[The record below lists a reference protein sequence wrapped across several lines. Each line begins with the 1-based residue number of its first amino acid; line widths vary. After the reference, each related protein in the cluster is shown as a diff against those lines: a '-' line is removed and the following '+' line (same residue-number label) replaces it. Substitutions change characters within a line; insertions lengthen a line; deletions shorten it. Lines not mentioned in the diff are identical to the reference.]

1 MKSDRQPMGSRYWK
15 GLDELAGTP
24 EFRQW
29 LHREF
34 PVGATELEADGTS
47 RRAFLQLMGASLGLA
62 GLAGCRRP
70 EAHIVPFTSS
80 PEWMVPGRALQYAT
94 AMPRRRG
101 ATPLVVTTF
110 NGRPTKI
117 EGNPLHPMSGGK
129 TDTFAQAS
137 ILDLYD
143 PDRSRQILKGG
154 APADA
159 KALEDQIT
167 AWRKAW
173 AADGGRGVAF
183 IADETLSPTRLRL
196 AVELAREFPNF
207 LACIHEP
214 LMDPSDLEASRAA
227 FGIGGRPNV
236 DFERADVVLSI
247 ASDFLGT
254 DDGTLADVREFSA
267 RRRPGENGKG
277 MNRLYAAEHAYTVT
291 GSTADHRLRIPASL
305 IPHFAAQIGREL
317 LNHGKDNGLRQLTDA
332 MPAAP
337 HWSEKQAAWIR
348 ECAKDLAAHAGR
360 CAVVAGSNQ
369 GVATQVLAYAINAA
383 LDNIG
388 KTIRPAAVPGFDPN
402 AKTPLTLADLSK
414 RIAAGEI
421 HTLFILGAN
430 PAYTAPADLD
440 FADLLKRVK
449 TVVHHG
455 THFDETANAAHWH
468 IPAAHYLES
477 WGDAMAPDGTHCS
490 IQPMISPLF
499 GGWSQLQLL
508 AALAGKPRTD
518 GPAEVQETLRRK
530 IGKTPGVDFD
540 REWTRF
546 VHDGFFEKVQH
557 DLFAIPQSAQPPR
570 QEGLPIQNRSLVAKP
585 HGARFRQ
592 TPAADFVRAQ
602 LPTDPAPTPESL
614 EVVFAADYRVDD
626 GRYINNGWMQEF
638 PDPITKLT
646 WENAALMSP
655 ATVNALGLRV
665 LKRGGVVKD
674 GVVVGPVI
682 RISSGGRTIEAPVLE
697 APGHADNSITLHLG
711 YGRRITG
718 KVGAGSGFDAY
729 ALRTADRPWVL
740 TGAKVENTGRVHR
753 FAVTQEHHSLE
764 SRDHVREAPLEH
776 FKKEPDFAKHLGLHS
791 PPLKNAF
798 NSKPFLTAP
807 HQWAMAVDLSA
818 CTGCATCMIACQAEN
833 NIPIVGAEQVRN
845 GREMHWIRIDRYFS
859 AHEEYSPELGGTP
872 ADPEVLY
879 QPVMC
884 QQCENAPC
892 EVVCPVNA
900 TVHNE
905 EGLNVMAYNRCV
917 GTRYCANNCPY
928 KVRRFNFFDY
938 NQRPVL
944 DRHRFLGFDI
954 GGLYLGPAAPKGTP
968 ETLKMQKNPNVT
980 VRMRGVMEKC
990 TFCVQRLEVAK
1001 IDQKVK
1007 AGASPNITVPAGAVQ
1022 TACQQACP
1030 TNAIVFG
1037 NEADADSDIA
1047 KARKNTLSYDILSF
1061 LNTRPRV
1068 SYLAR
1073 IRNPNPAMPDAEHV
1087 GMSALREVAG
1097 HRAAGHA
1104 DEHPAET
1111 PGHAPKSK
1119 GAH

>member
-1 MKSDRQPMGSRYWK
+1 MKSDMQHAGRRHWK
-15 GLDELAGTP
+15 GLDEFADTP
-24 EFRQW
+24 EFQEW

-34 PVGATELEADGTS
+34 PAGSAELEADGTS

-70 EAHIVPFTSS
+70 EAHIVPFTNA

-101 ATPLVVTTF
+101 AMPLLATTF

-154 APADA
+154 IPADA
-159 KALEDQIT
+159 KALDDQIA

-183 IADETLSPTRLRL
+183 IADETLSPTRFRL
-196 AVELAREFPNF
+196 AGELLKQFPNILGALHESLLQAED
-207 LACIHEP
+207 LAAT
-214 LMDPSDLEASRAA
+214 DAA
-227 FGIGGRPNV
+227 FGAPARV
-236 DFERADVVLSI
+236 TTDFKTADVVLSI
-247 ASDFLGT
+247 GSDFLGT
-254 DDGTLADVREFSA
+254 DDGTLADAREFSA
-267 RRRPGENGKG
+267 RRRPGENGGG
-277 MNRLYAAEHAYTVT
+277 MNRLYVVEHAYTIT
-291 GSTADHRLRIPASL
+291 GGTADHRLCIPASMM
-305 IPHFAAQIGREL
+305 PHVAAAIGREL
-317 LNHGKDNGLRQLTDA
+317 LDQGKDNGLRDAIGA
-332 MPAAP
+332 MPPAP

-348 ECAKDLAAHAGR
+348 ECAKDLASHAGR
-360 CAVVAGSNQ
+360 CAVIAGTYENT
-369 GVATQVLAYAINAA
+369 ATQILCHAINAA
-383 LDNIG
+383 LGNVGATVTARSGTDLG
-388 KTIRPAAVPGFDPN
+388 RKAHGS
-402 AKTPLTLADLSK
+402 LANLAK
-414 RIAAGEI
+414 RIGSGEI
-421 HTLFILGAN
+421 HTLFVLGAN
-430 PAYTAPADLD
+430 PVHTAPADLD
-440 FADLLKRVK
+440 FGELLKRVK

-455 THFDETANAAHWH
+455 LHYDETANAAHWH
-468 IPAAHYLES
+468 VPAAHYLES
-477 WGDAMAPDGTHCS
+477 WGDAIAADDSHCS
-490 IQPMISPLF
+490 IQPMILPLF
-499 GGWSQLQLL
+499 GGWSQIELL
-508 AALAGKPRTD
+508 AALCGKPRTN
-518 GPAEVQETLRRK
+518 GPDEVQETLRQK
-530 IGKTPGVDFD
+530 MGMGEGPDFD

-546 VHDGFFEKVQH
+546 VHDGFIKSPGQPESLRFNAASAAN
-557 DLFAIPQSAQPPR
+557 AIRAS
-570 QEGLPIQNRSLVAKP
+570 I
-585 HGARFRQ
+585 
-592 TPAADFVRAQ
+592 PAAQ
-602 LPTDPAPTPESL
+602 MPTPESL
-614 EVVFAADYRVDD
+614 EVVLAPDYRVDD

-655 ATVNALGLRV
+655 ATVWDLGLRV
-665 LKRGGVVKD
+665 VKRGGVVKD
-674 GVVVGPVI
+674 GVVVGQRV
-682 RISSGGRTIEAPVLE
+682 RITVGGKTIEAPVLE

-718 KVGAGSGFDAY
+718 KVGTGSGFNAY
-729 ALRTADRPWVL
+729 ALRTTENPRIL
-740 TGAKVENTGRVHR
+740 TGAKIEKTGRVHR

-764 SRDHVREAPLEH
+764 GRDHVREAPVSH
-776 FKKEPDFAKHLGLHS
+776 FQKHPDFAKHLGVHS

-798 NSKPFLTAP
+798 NAPPFLTAP

-845 GREMHWIRIDRYFS
+845 GREMHWMRVDRYFTS
-859 AHEEYSPELGGTP
+859 HEPFSPELGRTP
-872 ADPEVLY
+872 SELEMLH
-879 QPVMC
+879 QPMLC

-900 TVHNE
+900 TLHNE

-944 DRHRFLGFDI
+944 DRHKFLGFDI
-954 GGLYLGPAAPKGTP
+954 GGLYLGPAKPKGSP

-1007 AGASPNITVPAGAVQ
+1007 AGASANITVPSGSVQ

-1037 NEADADSDIA
+1037 NESDVGSDIA
-1047 KARKNTLSYDILSF
+1047 KARKATLAYDVLSF
-1061 LNTRPRV
+1061 LNTRPRI

-1073 IRNPNPAMPDAEHV
+1073 VRNPNPAMPDAAHV
-1087 GMSALREVAG
+1087 GMSSLREIEG
-1097 HRAAGHA
+1097 RHS
-1104 DEHPAET
+1104 
-1111 PGHAPKSK
+1111 PGHTGDHREEGSQSVAPKQK